1 MLHFLDI
8 IMSPEDWG
16 RLEDWERV
24 NIQRRRGRAEF
35 RVPDFFQKA
44 KPDTV
49 FSDSVFNVQSTPD
62 SASVDTLMNNGV
74 ADTISNRNGVI
85 DTLHASGSFLNGP
98 AAGND
103 QTTLIWT
110 ALAVIAALALC
121 FCFIRLFRKRCC
133 AIESSNV

>member
-8 IMSPEDWG
+8 IMTPIGEGW
-16 RLEDWERV
+16 
-24 NIQRRRGRAEF
+24 NNTRRPRRPF
-35 RVPDFFQKA
+35 PDIRTQELFNKT
-44 KPDTV
+44 DTV
-49 FSDSVFNVQSTPD
+49 DSAKHIIQTAPD

-85 DTLHASGSFLNGP
+85 DTLHASGSFLNGS

-103 QTTLIWT
+103 HTTLIWT
-110 ALAVIAALALC
+110 ILAVIAALALC
-121 FCFIRLFRKRCC
+121 FCFIRLYRKRCC

>member
-8 IMSPEDWG
+8 IMTPIG
-16 RLEDWERV
+16 ERW
-24 NIQRRRGRAEF
+24 NNTRRPRRPF
-35 RVPDFFQKA
+35 PDIRTQELFNKT
-44 KPDTV
+44 DTV
-49 FSDSVFNVQSTPD
+49 DSAKHIIQTAPD

-85 DTLHASGSFLNGP
+85 DTLHASGNFLNGP
-98 AAGND
+98 AAGDD

-121 FCFIRLFRKRCC
+121 FCFIRLYRKRCC

>member
-1 MLHFLDI
+1 MTPRGEGWNNTGRPRRPFPDI
-8 IMSPEDWG
+8 RTQE
-16 RLEDWERV
+16 LF
-24 NIQRRRGRAEF
+24 N
-35 RVPDFFQKA
+35 KT
-44 KPDTV
+44 DTV
-49 FSDSVFNVQSTPD
+49 DSAKHIIQTAPD

-85 DTLHASGSFLNGP
+85 DTLHASGNFLNGP
-98 AAGND
+98 AAGDD

-121 FCFIRLFRKRCC
+121 FCLIWLYRKRCC

>member
-1 MLHFLDI
+1 MTPIEEGWNNTRRPRRPFPDI
-8 IMSPEDWG
+8 RTQE
-16 RLEDWERV
+16 LF
-24 NIQRRRGRAEF
+24 N
-35 RVPDFFQKA
+35 KT
-44 KPDTV
+44 DTV
-49 FSDSVFNVQSTPD
+49 DSAKHIIQTAPD

-98 AAGND
+98 AAGDD

-121 FCFIRLFRKRCC
+121 FCFIRLYSKRCC

>member
-1 MLHFLDI
+1 MLHLLDI
-8 IMSPEDWG
+8 IMTPIEEGW
-16 RLEDWERV
+16 
-24 NIQRRRGRAEF
+24 NNTRRPRRPF
-35 RVPDFFQKA
+35 PDIRTQELFNKT
-44 KPDTV
+44 DTV
-49 FSDSVFNVQSTPD
+49 DSAKHIIQTAPD

-98 AAGND
+98 AAGDD

-121 FCFIRLFRKRCC
+121 FCFIRLYSKRCC

>member
-8 IMSPEDWG
+8 IMTPRGEGWNNTG
-16 RLEDWERV
+16 RP
-24 NIQRRRGRAEF
+24 RRPF
-35 RVPDFFQKA
+35 PDIRTQELFNKT
-44 KPDTV
+44 DTV
-49 FSDSVFNVQSTPD
+49 DSAKHIIQTAPD

-85 DTLHASGSFLNGP
+85 DTLHASGNFLNGP
-98 AAGND
+98 AAGDD

-121 FCFIRLFRKRCC
+121 FCIIRLYRKRCC

>member
-8 IMSPEDWG
+8 IMTPRGEGWNNTG
-16 RLEDWERV
+16 RS
-24 NIQRRRGRAEF
+24 RRPF
-35 RVPDFFQKA
+35 PDIRTQKLFN
-44 KPDTV
+44 KTDTV
-49 FSDSVFNVQSTPD
+49 DSAKHIIQTAPD

-85 DTLHASGSFLNGP
+85 DTLHASGNFLNGP
-98 AAGND
+98 AAGDD

-121 FCFIRLFRKRCC
+121 FCIIRLYRKRCC

>member
-8 IMSPEDWG
+8 IMTPRGEGWNNTG
-16 RLEDWERV
+16 RP
-24 NIQRRRGRAEF
+24 RRPFPDIRAQELF
-35 RVPDFFQKA
+35 NKT
-44 KPDTV
+44 DTV
-49 FSDSVFNVQSTPD
+49 DSAKHIIQTTPD

-85 DTLHASGSFLNGP
+85 DTLHASGNFLNGP
-98 AAGND
+98 AAGDD

-121 FCFIRLFRKRCC
+121 FCLIWLYRKRCC